1 LRDKLRPFEKL
12 FVNSCSKPGK
22 MWGKSIANPFYRRG
36 RILHITSNVSKNAV
50 SQSIRKNNNNYHI
63 GKYIFIFAILDNY
76 LMRVIAKKI
85 LREFWKKHAD
95 SEDQLK
101 TWFKEASK
109 AHWSSPNDIKN
120 DYSQASIL
128 KASRVVFNICGNN
141 YRLIVKINYQRE
153 WVFIRFIGTHAEY
166 DKIDAEKI

>member
-1 LRDKLRPFEKL
+1 
-12 FVNSCSKPGK
+12 
-22 MWGKSIANPFYRRG
+22 
-36 RILHITSNVSKNAV
+36 
-50 SQSIRKNNNNYHI
+50 
-63 GKYIFIFAILDNY
+63 
-76 LMRVIAKKI
+76 MRVIAKKI
-85 LREFWKKHAD
+85 FREFWEKHAD

-109 AHWSSPNDIKN
+109 AQWSSPNDIKN

-128 KASRVVFNICGNN
+128 KAGRVVFNICGNN